1 MILAAPQIIW
11 FRQDLRL
18 EDQAAVRA
26 AAAAGPILPI
36 YILDDAAPGDWRIGS
51 ASRWWLH
58 QSLTSLATDLA
69 AKGAQL
75 ILRKGDAVAIL
86 QQLAAETGASA
97 IHAIGHYEP
106 WARRQEQQL
115 AKTGL
120 LNLHGSVALHN
131 PAQMTTGSGTA
142 FKVFTPFWRAMQQ
155 HLPPATPAPAPKK
168 FQMADANIASDALE
182 GWHLLPRK
190 PDWASGFGQYWTPGA
205 NGAALKLDVF
215 KNKAAH
221 YGDARNAVADDG
233 TSSLAPHLHFGEM
246 SPAQV
251 YHGAG
256 AKAEP
261 FLRQLGWRDF
271 SFNLLLMSPDFADVN
286 WKREFDRF
294 PWDKNA
300 AAYQAWCKGR
310 TGYPIVDAA
319 MQQLWQT
326 GWMHNRARMIVASFL
341 IKDLLI
347 HWRDG
352 ERWFWD
358 TLVDADLANNAAGWQ
373 WTAGSGADASPYYR
387 IFNPITQG
395 QKFDPDGAYVRR
407 WLPQLAKLP
416 TDVIHAPWEA
426 RPIELLDAGI
436 TLGKDY
442 PNPMVNHAAAR
453 EQALLAY
460 KQLKA

>member
-1 MILAAPQIIW
+1 MMLTNPQIIW

-26 AAAAGPILPI
+26 AAAAGPVLPV
-36 YILDDAAPGDWRIGS
+36 YILDDAAPGDWAMGS
-51 ASRWWLH
+51 ATRWWLH
-58 QSLTSLATDLA
+58 HSLTNLGNDLA
-69 AKGAQL
+69 RKGAQL

-86 QQLAAETGASA
+86 QQLAAEAGAAA

-115 AKTGL
+115 AKSGL
-120 LNLHGSVALHN
+120 LRLHGSVALHN

-155 HLPPATPAPAPKK
+155 HLPPAMPAPAPKK
-168 FQMADANIASDALE
+168 LQMADAAIARDPLAS
-182 GWHLLPRK
+182 WQLLPRK
-190 PDWASGFGQYWTPGA
+190 PDWAAGFDQYWTPGA
-205 NGAALKLDVF
+205 YGALQKLGGF
-215 KNKAAH
+215 KDKAMH
-221 YGDARNAVADDG
+221 YGEVRNDVADNG
-233 TSSLAPHLHFGEM
+233 TSCLAPHLHFGEI
-246 SPAQV
+246 SAAQV

-256 AKAEP
+256 AQAEP

-271 SFNLLLMSPDFADVN
+271 SFNLLLMSPYFADVN
-286 WKREFDRF
+286 WKRDFDRF
-294 PWDKNA
+294 PWAKNA

-436 TLGKDY
+436 TLGKHY

-453 EQALLAY
+453 EAALLAY

>member
-1 MILAAPQIIW
+1 MGLTAPQIIW

-26 AAAAGPILPI
+26 AAAAGPVLPI
-36 YILDDAAPGDWRIGS
+36 YILDDAAPGDWAMGS
-51 ASRWWLH
+51 ATRWWLH
-58 QSLTSLATDLA
+58 HSLASLA
-69 AKGAQL
+69 ADVRKIGAQL
-75 ILRKGDAVAIL
+75 ILRKGDAVSIL
-86 QQLAAETGASA
+86 QKLAAETGASA

-106 WARRQEQQL
+106 WARRQEMML
-115 AKTGL
+115 AKSGL
-120 LNLHGSVALHN
+120 LNLHGSVALFD
-131 PAQMTTGSGTA
+131 PARMATGGGTA

-155 HLPPATPAPAPKK
+155 HLPPRLPSLAPKNLT
-168 FQMADANIASDALE
+168 MADVKITSDVLE
-182 GWHLLPRK
+182 DWQLLPHA
-190 PDWASGFGQYWTPGA
+190 PNWAANFTKYWTPGA
-205 NGAALKLDVF
+205 NGAHKKLTVF
-215 KNKAAH
+215 KAKAAH
-221 YGDARNAVADDG
+221 YGEARNAVADDG
-233 TSSLAPHLHFGEM
+233 TSSLAPHLHFGEI
-246 SPAQV
+246 SAAQV
-251 YHGAG
+251 YHGVG
-256 AKAEP
+256 AQAEP

-286 WKREFDRF
+286 WKRDFDHF
-294 PWDKNA
+294 PWAKNDA
-300 AAYQAWCKGR
+300 GYDTWCKGR

-407 WLPQLAKLP
+407 WLPHLAKVP
-416 TDVIHAPWEA
+416 TAVIHAPWEA

-436 TLGKDY
+436 TLGKQY
-442 PNPMVNHAAAR
+442 PLPMVNHAAAR
-453 EQALLAY
+453 DAALRAY
-460 KQLKA
+460 KQMKP

>member
-1 MILAAPQIIW
+1 MLTAPQIIW
-11 FRQDLRL
+11 LRQDLRL

-26 AAAAGPILPI
+26 AAGAGPVIPV
-36 YILDDAAPGDWRIGS
+36 YILDDAAPGDWSMGG
-51 ASRWWLH
+51 ATRWWLH
-58 QSLTSLATDLA
+58 HSLASLTRDLHQKSA
-69 AKGAQL
+69 RL
-75 ILRKGDAVAIL
+75 ILRKGDTVTIL
-86 QQLAAETGASA
+86 QQLAAQTGASA
-97 IHAIGHYEP
+97 VHAIGHYEP

-115 AKTGL
+115 AKSGL
-120 LNLHGSVALHN
+120 LQLHGSVALHN

-155 HLPPATPAPAPKK
+155 HLPPFMPVPAPSKLH
-168 FQMADANIASDALE
+168 MAEADIASDPLE
-182 GWHLLPRK
+182 SWQLLPHK
-190 PDWASGFGQYWTPGA
+190 PDWAVGFNHYWTPGET
-205 NGAALKLDVF
+205 GAKLKLASF
-215 KNKAAH
+215 KNKAAQ
-221 YGDARNAVADDG
+221 YGEARNAVAENG
-233 TSSLAPHLHFGEM
+233 TSSLSPHLHFGEI
-246 SPAQV
+246 SPTQA

-256 AKAEP
+256 AYAEP

-286 WKREFDRF
+286 WKRDFDKF
-294 PWDKNA
+294 PWVKNA
-300 AAYQAWCKGR
+300 AAYKAWSKGH

-387 IFNPITQG
+387 IFNPISQG
-395 QKFDPDGAYVRR
+395 QKFDPTGAYVRR

-416 TDVIHAPWEA
+416 TAIIHAPWEA
-426 RPIELLDAGI
+426 RPIELQDAGI
-436 TLGKDY
+436 ALGKHY
-442 PNPMVNHAAAR
+442 PSPMVNHAAAR
-453 EQALLAY
+453 EAALLAY